1 MRVEGVEKVP
11 PVDNKRV
18 ANIENKRVVVDTNIW
33 LSAAISKS
41 GAPAQ
46 VVRRVLQMGVPV
58 FSKATFAELEARLW
72 KPKFDRYLSM
82 DTRRAILY
90 DANAVAHWVDIP
102 ADLAAKTYSRDP
114 DDDKFIHTALA
125 ASAAWLVTGDQD
137 LLVIETPLPVRIL
150 TAGEALLE
158 VGFCYE

>member
-1 MRVEGVEKVP
+1 MRVEGVGKVP

-58 FSKATFAELEARLW
+58 FSKATFAEFEARLW
-72 KPKFDRYLSM
+72 KPKFDLYLSM
-82 DTRRAILY
+82 DTRRAILH
-90 DANAVAHWVDIP
+90 DTNAVAHWVDIP

-137 LLVIETPLPVRIL
+137 LLVVEMPLPVRIL
-150 TAGEALLE
+150 TAGKALLE
-158 VGFCYE
+158 VEFCYG

>member
-1 MRVEGVEKVP
+1 MRAEVLGKVAAI
-11 PVDNKRV
+11 DK
-18 ANIENKRVVVDTNIW
+18 KRVVLDTNIW

-41 GAPAQ
+41 GPPAQ
-46 VVRRVLQMGVPV
+46 VLRRVLQLGIPV

-82 DTRRAILY
+82 ETRRAILH

-102 ADLAAKTYSRDP
+102 YELAAKTYSRDP
-114 DDDKFIHTALA
+114 QNKKNSDKFIHTALA

-137 LLVIETPLPVRIL
+137 LLVIETRLPVRIL
-150 TAGEALLE
+150 KAGEALLE
-158 VGFCYE
+158 VGFCYG

>member
-1 MRVEGVEKVP
+1 MRAELAGKAP
-11 PVDNKRV
+11 AIDTAFDNKRV
-18 ANIENKRVVVDTNIW
+18 VLDTNIW
-33 LSAAISKS
+33 LSAATSKS
-41 GAPAQ
+41 GTPAQ
-46 VVRRVLQMGVPV
+46 VVRRVLQNGVPV
-58 FSKATFAELEARLW
+58 FSKATFAELKARLW

-82 DTRRAILY
+82 ETRRAILH

-102 ADLAAKTYSRDP
+102 AELAAKTYSRDP

-137 LLVIETPLPVRIL
+137 LLVIEMPLPVRIL

-158 VGFCYE
+158 VGFCYG